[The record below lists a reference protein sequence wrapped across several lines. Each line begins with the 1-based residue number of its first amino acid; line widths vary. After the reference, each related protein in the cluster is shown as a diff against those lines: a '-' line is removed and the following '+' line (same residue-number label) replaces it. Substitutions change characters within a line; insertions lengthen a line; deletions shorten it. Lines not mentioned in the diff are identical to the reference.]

1 MRKKLSSRKGE
12 TLVEVLASLLIVIMI
27 ISMLPMALETAARI
41 NAKVKNMDTVC
52 QRTMAD
58 TTIQNVEAAIC
69 AADGTQLETLNVQG
83 YQENGFTYY
92 VGKQPG

>member
-41 NAKVKNMDTVC
+41 NAKVKNMDAVC

-58 TTIQNVEAAIC
+58 TTLENV
-69 AADGTQLETLNVQG
+69 
-83 YQENGFTYY
+83 
-92 VGKQPG
+92 

>member
-27 ISMLPMALETAARI
+27 ISMLPMALETAARL
-41 NAKVKNMDTVC
+41 NAKVKNMHTVC

-58 TTIQNVEAAIC
+58 TTIQNVEAAIY
-69 AADGTQLETLNVQG
+69 AADGTVLETLNVQG

-92 VGKQPG
+92 VGK

>member
-41 NAKVKNMDTVC
+41 NAKVKDHGGYREANRGCRDL
-52 QRTMAD
+52 QRRRNPD
-58 TTIQNVEAAIC
+58 
-69 AADGTQLETLNVQG
+69 
-83 YQENGFTYY
+83 
-92 VGKQPG
+92 

>member
-1 MRKKLSSRKGE
+1 MRKKLCSKRGE

-58 TTIQNVEAAIC
+58 TAMQTVDAAIYS
-69 AADGTQLETLNVQG
+69 ADGTQIGTLNVQG

-92 VGKQPG
+92 VGKYPG

>member
-58 TTIQNVEAAIC
+58 TAIQNVEAAIY
-69 AADGTQLETLNVQG
+69 AADGTVLETLNVQG

>member
-58 TTIQNVEAAIC
+58 TARQPVDAAIYS
-69 AADGTQLETLNVQG
+69 ADGTQIETLNVQG

-92 VGKQPG
+92 VGKLPG